1 MINNIEAQTQTI
13 SKPAKL
19 AFLGVGWIG
28 KNRMDAVL
36 KSEFATAEAL
46 CDVSEEN
53 IKMAREGLNGASTH
67 KTIDELLELDI
78 DGLVIATPSALHAE
92 QTEIALK
99 KGLSVFCQKPL
110 GRTKEEN
117 QRVVQLAKKQDKL
130 LGVDFSYRY
139 TCFRKISDII
149 QNGDLG
155 DIYSVELV
163 FHNAYGPDKPWFY
176 DPKLSGGGCLIDLG
190 VHLVDAA
197 LWSLG
202 YPSVND
208 LHSELYSKGKP
219 LNDPSKQVE
228 DYATANISLDNGTN
242 LQLSCSWNL
251 PAGKEAEI
259 QINVYGTKGGAAFRN
274 INGSFYDFQ
283 ALRFYGTK
291 TEVLFEGPDDWGG
304 RAAVDWA
311 RKLSEGQGFDPEME
325 NVVKVAE
332 IIDQIYG
339 R

>member
-1 MINNIEAQTQTI
+1 MINNIEAQTRTI
-13 SKPAKL
+13 TKPARL

-36 KSEFATAEAL
+36 RSEYATAEAI

-53 IKMAREGLNGASTH
+53 IRMAKKGLSRASVH
-67 KTIDELLELDI
+67 NQIEQLLNLDI
-78 DGLVIATPSALHAE
+78 DGVVIATPSALHSE
-92 QTEIALK
+92 QTEMALK
-99 KGLSVFCQKPL
+99 KGLAVFCQKPL

-117 QRVVQLAKKQDKL
+117 QRVVELARKQDKL

-139 TCFRKISDII
+139 TCFRKIYDLI
-149 QNGDLG
+149 QSGELG
-155 DIYSVELV
+155 DIYSIELI
-163 FHNAYGPDKPWFY
+163 FHNAYGPDKSWFY
-176 DPKLSGGGCLIDLG
+176 DPALSGGGCVIDLG

-202 YPSVND
+202 YPSVTEI
-208 LHSELYSKGKP
+208 HSKLYAKGKP
-219 LNDPSKQVE
+219 LIDPSKQVE
-228 DYATANISLDNGTN
+228 DYATAIISLENGTN

-259 QINVYGTKGGAAFRN
+259 KINVYGTKGGAAFRN

-291 TEVLFEGPDDWGG
+291 TEVLFQGPDEWGG

-311 RKLSEGQGFDPEME
+311 RKLSEGKGFDPEMLK
-325 NVVKVAE
+325 VIKVAE
-332 IIDQIYG
+332 VIDQIYG